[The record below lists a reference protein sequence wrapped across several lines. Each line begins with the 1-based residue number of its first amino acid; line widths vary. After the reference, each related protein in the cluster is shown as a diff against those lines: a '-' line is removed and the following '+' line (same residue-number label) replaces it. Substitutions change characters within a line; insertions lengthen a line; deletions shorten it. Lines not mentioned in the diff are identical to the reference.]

1 MPATSFLAKLQKS
14 PRYKMVFKLPIIPI
28 LRSYALN
35 EILISVG
42 RMELDGFLKSIPSS
56 NEMLC

>member
-1 MPATSFLAKLQKS
+1 
-14 PRYKMVFKLPIIPI
+14 MVFKLPILSV
-28 LRSYALN
+28 LRSYTLN

-42 RMELDGFLKSIPSS
+42 RMELDSFLKSTTSS